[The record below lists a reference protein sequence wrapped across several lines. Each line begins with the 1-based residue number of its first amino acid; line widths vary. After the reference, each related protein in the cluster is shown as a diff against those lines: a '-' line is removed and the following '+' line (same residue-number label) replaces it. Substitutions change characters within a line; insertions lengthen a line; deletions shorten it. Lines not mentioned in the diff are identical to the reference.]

1 MEHIEKF
8 NSVMEEYN
16 EAFANAKD
24 EKEKEKVTKKYDPI
38 IDKAEKEMDAG
49 MEAEIMLQDN
59 ALEAEQIINENIFL
73 NKDAQELT
81 DMIRLKFNGM
91 EDREI
96 IEHLIEHHSE
106 LFKKIKDNYWE
117 IDIVATVKEY
127 LMSQSS

>member
-24 EKEKEKVTKKYDPI
+24 DKEQEEVTKKYEPL
-38 IDKAEKEMDAG
+38 IDKAEKEMEAS

-81 DMIRLKFNGM
+81 DMIRLKFKGM